1 LKDKS
6 SASKERKEKGNMT
19 KPLAAPAILRGL
31 EQNNI
36 AVFIFHAYGET
47 LAGEPGDVPSS

>member
-1 LKDKS
+1 
-6 SASKERKEKGNMT
+6 MT

-36 AVFIFHAYGET
+36 AVFIFRAYRET
-47 LAGEPGDVPSS
+47 LAGEPVILSQAARN